1 MRLSRRRAAAT
12 GARTTSPP
20 PSALRARL
28 RALLHGQVMAG
39 AGRGCPGPSPDP
51 ARDQHYPLHVGPE
64 QHRLT
69 SRSPRP
75 VRSHIALHRN
85 RPSMIITKADRRTI
99 YENLFKGESPLLP
112 TPSPGRES
120 ARPVPPRPGLMQTNL
135 HRRRSRREEGLRDQ
149 APGPRCQEPLRH
161 QGVPVA
167 HLARLPDHPL
177 LVAVLLR
184 AFPARNGL
192 KHASPD

>member
-1 MRLSRRRAAAT
+1 MEDYGRRLSQIAAAHEGWGGLEVGSAAVRLSRRRAAAT

-28 RALLHGQVMAG
+28 RALLHGQMMAG
-39 AGRGCPGPSPDP
+39 AGRGGPGPTPDP

-112 TPSPGRES
+112 TPSSGRES
-120 ARPVPPRPGLMQTNL
+120 ARP
-135 HRRRSRREEGLRDQ
+135 
-149 APGPRCQEPLRH
+149 AK
-161 QGVPVA
+161 
-167 HLARLPDHPL
+167 ARTDTDL
-177 LVAVLLR
+177 
-184 AFPARNGL
+184 
-192 KHASPD
+192 SS